1 MDLRE
6 AIMKKTNFI
15 MTVLVAA
22 ASMAIIGLQYS
33 QAAKDRSIGPPK
45 IGVVSVREVFEKC
58 AMKTAVEKDLTAHGD
73 KRFEELKKLEED
85 INADKAAL
93 SKRKENSD
101 DYLEM
106 MQSLMV
112 KQSQIEAQKEFFQ
125 QELTVKEMQGKE
137 KIYRKILEVIAS
149 IAKKK
154 GFDIILSR
162 DDNYLNN
169 PDTSAPAQSPTE
181 LVLTTKTHKLLYF
194 NPDLD
199 ITAEVLAAM
208 DKANPQ

>member
-1 MDLRE
+1 
-6 AIMKKTNFI
+6 MKKTSFI
-15 MTVLVAA
+15 TMFFLAA
-22 ASMAIIGLQYS
+22 ASLAVISLQYS
-33 QAAKDRSIGPPK
+33 QAAKDKMIASPK
-45 IGVVSVREVFEKC
+45 IAVVSVKEVFEKC
-58 AMKTAVEKDLTAHGD
+58 AMKATVENDLTAHGD
-73 KRFEELKKLEED
+73 KRFGELKKLEED

-106 MQSLMV
+106 MQSVMV
-112 KQSQIEAQKEFFQ
+112 KQSQLDAQKEFFQ
-125 QELTVKEMQGKE
+125 QELTVREMQGKE
-137 KIYRKILEVIAS
+137 KIYRKILEAITS

-154 GFDIILSR
+154 DLDIILSR

-169 PDTSAPAQSPTE
+169 PDTSAPAQSPAE